1 MWEEKRKMK
10 KMKKLLS
17 LVMIMVLALS
27 LAGCGSTA
35 KKLYGTWSTT
45 IDFSGEL
52 ESELGSDFEG
62 FHEEFDI
69 ILMMDFNEDG
79 TFKMYVDEEALT
91 DTFNTYIESLASFG
105 ADMMYEELEGSGYT
119 REEIDAMAEQQY
131 GMGIEE
137 YVLSELQSSVNIE
150 EVASDFETT
159 GVYEAKG
166 NKLYMDEVAVSSNV
180 YDLFTVEGDVL
191 TIDAAGEVDSEE
203 IIEGFDYPYVFNKV
217 Q

>member
-1 MWEEKRKMK
+1 MK
-10 KMKKLLS
+10 KMKKILS
-17 LVMIMVLALS
+17 LVMIMILALS
-27 LAGCGSTA
+27 LAGCGSNTA
-35 KKLYGTWSTT
+35 SQLYGTWATT
-45 IDFSGEL
+45 FDLSGMI

-62 FHEEFDI
+62 FHENFDI
-69 ILMMDFNEDG
+69 TLMMDFNEDG
-79 TFKMYVDEEALT
+79 TFRMYADEAALT

-105 ADMMYEELEGSGYT
+105 ANVMYEEFEGNGYT
-119 REEIDAMAEQQY
+119 RDEIDSLFAEQY

-137 YVLSELQSSVNIE
+137 YMLSELQSSVDIDDL
-150 EVASDFETT
+150 VGDIETT

-180 YDLFTVEGDVL
+180 YDLFTVEGDKL
-191 TIDAAGEVDSEE
+191 TIDAAGDVDSEE

>member
-1 MWEEKRKMK
+1 MK
-10 KMKKLLS
+10 KMRKILS

-27 LAGCGSTA
+27 LAGCGSNTA
-35 KKLYGTWSTT
+35 EQLYGTWATT
-45 IDFSGEL
+45 FDLSGMI

-69 ILMMDFNEDG
+69 TLMMDFNEDG
-79 TFKMYVDEEALT
+79 TFKMYADEAALT

-105 ADMMYEELEGSGYT
+105 AEMMYTEFENEGYT
-119 REEIDAMAEQQY
+119 RDEIDSVFAEQY

-137 YVLSELQSSVNIE
+137 YMLSELQASVNIE
-150 EVASDFETT
+150 DLVGDIETT

-166 NKLYMDEVAVSSNV
+166 NKLYMGEVAVSSNV
-180 YDLFTVEGDVL
+180 YDLFTVEGDTL
-191 TIDAAGEVDSEE
+191 TIDAAGDVDSEE